1 MDTAFESYIA
11 DPSRELGLAE
21 GALLIA
27 RDEYPALDISD
38 YLNRLDS
45 LADDIRKSSSN
56 EQEPI
61 ALLEAINHK
70 LFTELEFSG
79 NVEQY
84 QDPRNSYLNDVLDRR
99 LGIPITLSVLY
110 VEIGRRLGLTI
121 DGVSFPG
128 HFLVRCLTADGLI
141 VLDPFYKGASLGESD
156 LTRRL
161 VNMVPGLEDPRAAL
175 AQFLTSVD
183 HREILARVLRNLRG
197 IFVEQGRDDRALN
210 AAHRICL
217 LLPDNAEEIKTRGF
231 LYAKL
236 DCFAQAVDDY
246 SRYLKLAPDATDTDT
261 IRGLVMELAGQVG
274 RIN

>member
-1 MDTAFESYIA
+1 MDTGFESYIA
-11 DPSRELGLAE
+11 DPDRELGLAE

-27 RDEYPALDISD
+27 RDEYPTLNVAD
-38 YLNRLDS
+38 YLRRLDS
-45 LADDIRKSSSN
+45 LADDIKQASSS
-56 EQEPI
+56 EQDPI

-70 LFTELEFSG
+70 LFTELEFAG
-79 NVEQY
+79 NVEHY
-84 QDPRNSYLNDVLDRR
+84 QDPRNSYLNEVLDRR

-128 HFLVRCLTADGLI
+128 HFLVRCLTGDGLI
-141 VLDPFYKGASLGESD
+141 VLDPFYKGASLGEAD

-161 VNMVPGLEDPRAAL
+161 VSAVPGLEEPRAVL
-175 AQFLTSVD
+175 ARFLASVD

-197 IFVEQGRDDRALN
+197 IFVEQEREDRALN
-210 AAHRICL
+210 AAHKICL

-246 SRYLKLAPDATDTDT
+246 SRYLTLAPDAADVDT
-261 IRGLVMELAGQVG
+261 IRGLVTELAGKVG
-274 RIN
+274 RMN